1 VAGVVVGVAGAD
13 RPRAAVR
20 WAGVEAAQR
29 GADLRMVHAWSVP
42 VAVSLPRLVLPD
54 VPVAVTSTAAPG
66 QPAEVLLG
74 CAPDLL
80 VLGGRSGS
88 AHVSRV
94 TRACLRRAECPVV
107 VVPETGAAPST
118 GRVVVAVCGSRAS
131 QNALRWAVG
140 HAELRGTD
148 LVVAHVRQPPLVS
161 SHLLPRSPRTAAPG
175 RAAED
180 RLRSW
185 VQAGIG
191 RRDVE
196 IVLTQGPPLEGLL
209 ELGEA
214 ADLLVVGRSRV
225 PVGVG
230 RVLHGALGNDVSGL
244 APCPVAVVP
253 FGG

>member
-1 VAGVVVGVAGAD
+1 MAGVVVGVAGAD

-29 GADLRMVHAWSVP
+29 GADLHLVHAWSVP

-54 VPVAVTSTAAPG
+54 VPVAATSTAVPG
-66 QPAEVLLG
+66 QPVEVLLG
-74 CAPDLL
+74 SAPDLL

-94 TRACLRRAECPVV
+94 TGACLRRAQCPVV
-107 VVPETGAAPST
+107 VVPETATAPPT

-131 QNALRWAVG
+131 QNALRWAG
-140 HAELRGTD
+140 RHAELRGSD

-161 SHLLPRSPRTAAPG
+161 SDLLLRTPRTATPG
-175 RAAED
+175 RTAED

-185 VQAGIG
+185 VQAGLG

-209 ELGEA
+209 ELGEG
-214 ADLLVVGRSRV
+214 ADLLVLGRSRAHA
-225 PVGVG
+225 GVG

-244 APCPVAVVP
+244 APCPVAVIP